1 MNHSELILYA
11 KRLLAYAQSI
21 SEEVAGPELYRQRQA
36 LADLAEAS
44 EISRRLYTALF
55 VYIKQQEKT
64 QE

>member
-1 MNHSELILYA
+1 MNHTELMLYA
-11 KRLLAYAQSI
+11 NRLLTYAQQI

-55 VYIKQQEKT
+55 VYIKEK
-64 QE
+64 EKAS

>member
-1 MNHSELILYA
+1 MNHPELIMHA

-55 VYIKQQEKT
+55 VYIKEK
-64 QE
+64 EKAS